1 MDDSSVLA
9 VLPLI
14 RPDSPSSMKNEI
26 ATNPAYR
33 KVVAALSDCEER
45 YDGLIKSIGVT
56 DSSRVACSI
65 ASLRREVELRRR
77 LEIELLTAVETE
89 RQRIGQDLHDDLC
102 QRLGAIALIGGS
114 LAKEVSAI
122 DQKLGEKLWEIPP
135 LAEETI
141 ESCRNLAR
149 GLHPV
154 TLASA
159 GLPAALAELAARV
172 PANVKFHW
180 PHSERIDFEPM
191 VALHLY
197 RIAEEAVGN
206 AVKHA
211 RAKSITIGLAILAG
225 RPVLEIADDGK
236 GIGQKLK
243 TEGMG
248 LRNMQYRANVIG
260 GNLTV
265 EARKGGGTCVR
276 CTLPLRKP
284 NS

>member
-1 MDDSSVLA
+1 
-9 VLPLI
+9 
-14 RPDSPSSMKNEI
+14 MKYEI

-33 KVVAALSDCEER
+33 KVVAALDDCEKR
-45 YDGLIKSIGVT
+45 YDSLIKGIGAT
-56 DSSRVACSI
+56 NDLRLASTVAI
-65 ASLRREVELRRR
+65 LKDEVEQRRR

-197 RIAEEAVGN
+197 RIAEEAVG
-206 AVKHA
+206 
-211 RAKSITIGLAILAG
+211 
-225 RPVLEIADDGK
+225 
-236 GIGQKLK
+236 
-243 TEGMG
+243 
-248 LRNMQYRANVIG
+248 
-260 GNLTV
+260 
-265 EARKGGGTCVR
+265 
-276 CTLPLRKP
+276 
-284 NS
+284 

>member
-1 MDDSSVLA
+1 
-9 VLPLI
+9 
-14 RPDSPSSMKNEI
+14 
-26 ATNPAYR
+26 
-33 KVVAALSDCEER
+33 
-45 YDGLIKSIGVT
+45 
-56 DSSRVACSI
+56 
-65 ASLRREVELRRR
+65 

-102 QRLGAIALIGGS
+102 QRLSAIALLSGS
-114 LAKEVSAI
+114 LAKEASAL
-122 DQKLGEKLWEIPP
+122 DKTLGEKLGKIPS
-135 LAEETI
+135 LIVETI
-141 ESCRNLAR
+141 GSCRNIAR

-159 GLPAALAELAARV
+159 GLPAALEELATRV
-172 PANVKFHW
+172 PVDVKFHW

-191 VALHLY
+191 LALHLY
-197 RIAEEAVGN
+197 RIAEEAVTN

-211 RAKSITIGLAILAG
+211 GAKRITIGLAILAG

-248 LRNMQYRANVIG
+248 LRNMQYRADVIG
-260 GNLTV
+260 GELTL

-276 CTLPLRKP
+276 CTLPPSQIGSASAKAKD
-284 NS
+284 